1 LGAVNNPVLVEVFR
15 GGRVESRHRGSVA
28 AVDAKGARVLTL
40 GDVEQAVYP
49 RSAVKIMQAL
59 PLIESGAADRFG
71 FGDEE
76 LALAC
81 ASHGGEPGHVA
92 VAARM
97 LKAAGLDAGALE
109 CGAHWPSHQ
118 PSAQALS
125 RTGQSPS
132 ALHNNCSG
140 KHAGFVCAACASGVD
155 HHRYVDP
162 GHAVQRE
169 VKAAMEALA
178 GVKLDDAPGI
188 DGCSAPNWPMPL
200 AALAQAFARIG
211 SGQGMGAERAKAIA
225 RLRAACAAKPWFVA
239 GTGRFCTEVMEHFG
253 ERVFV
258 KTGAEGV
265 FCGALPELGIG
276 IAVKCD
282 DGGGRAAT
290 IMMAGA
296 IARLLSLAD
305 ADHSALARH
314 LRPKLRNWAGTEV
327 GAMGPSS
334 MLLPEG

>member
-1 LGAVNNPVLVEVFR
+1 VNNPVLVEALR
-15 GGRVESRHRGSVA
+15 GGRVESRHRGSVV
-28 AVDAKGARVLTL
+28 AVDARGARVLAL
-40 GDVEQAVYP
+40 GDIEQAVYP
-49 RSAVKIMQAL
+49 RSAVKIIQAL
-59 PLIESGAADRFG
+59 PLVESGAADRFG

-97 LKAAGLDAGALE
+97 LAAAGLDAGALE

-125 RTGQSPS
+125 RAGATPS

-155 HHRYVDP
+155 HHRYVDR
-162 GHAVQRE
+162 GHALQRE
-169 VKAAMEALA
+169 VKAAIEALA
-178 GVKLDDAPGI
+178 GVKLDDAPGV

-200 AALAQAFARIG
+200 AALARAFARIG
-211 SGQGMGAERAKAIA
+211 SRQGMDAERAKAIA

-239 GTGRFCTEVMEHFG
+239 GTGRFCTAIMQHFG
-253 ERVFV
+253 ARVFV

-276 IAVKCD
+276 VAVKCD

-296 IARLLSLAD
+296 IARLLSLSD
-305 ADHSALARH
+305 ADHAALAPH
-314 LRPKLRNWAGTEV
+314 LCPTLRNWVGTEV
-327 GAMGPSS
+327 GALRATPE
-334 MLLPEG
+334 LLPL

>member
-1 LGAVNNPVLVEVFR
+1 MNNPVLVEVLR
-15 GGRVESRHRGSVA
+15 GGRVESRHRGSVV
-28 AVDAKGARVLTL
+28 AVDASGASVLAL
-40 GDVEQAVYP
+40 GDIEQAVYP

-92 VAARM
+92 VAGRM
-97 LKAAGLDAGALE
+97 LAAAGMDVNALE

-125 RTGQSPS
+125 RAGATPS

-162 GHAVQRE
+162 GHALQRE
-169 VKAAMEALA
+169 VKAAIEALA
-178 GVKLDDAPGI
+178 GVTLEDPPGI
-188 DGCSAPNWPMPL
+188 DGCSAPNWPLPL
-200 AALAQAFARIG
+200 AALARAFARIG
-211 SGQGMGAERAKAIA
+211 SGQGVPQERAKAIA

-239 GTGRFCTEVMEHFG
+239 GTGRFCTKVMEHFG
-253 ERVFV
+253 ARVFV

-296 IARLLSLAD
+296 IARLLSLSQ
-305 ADHSALARH
+305 ADHAALAPH
-314 LRPKLRNWAGTEV
+314 LRPTLRNWAGTEV
-327 GAMGPSS
+327 GALRPSS

>member
-1 LGAVNNPVLVEVFR
+1 MNNPVLVEVIR

-28 AVDAKGARVLTL
+28 AVDAGGAPVLAL
-40 GDVEQAVYP
+40 GDVAQAVYP
-49 RSAVKIMQAL
+49 RSSVKVMQAL
-59 PLIESGAADRFG
+59 PLVESGAADRFG

-97 LKAAGLDAGALE
+97 LAAAGLDAGALE

-118 PSAQALS
+118 PSGAALS
-125 RTGQSPS
+125 RAGQSPS

-140 KHAGFVCAACASGVD
+140 KHSGFVCAACASGVD
-155 HHRYVDP
+155 HRRYIDP
-162 GHAVQRE
+162 AHPVQRE

-178 GVKLDDAPGI
+178 GVTLDDAPGI

-200 AALAQAFARIG
+200 SALARAFARIG
-211 SGQGMGAERAKAIA
+211 SGEGMGQERAKSLA

-239 GTGRFCTEVMEHFG
+239 GTGRFCTKVMEHFG
-253 ERVFV
+253 ARVFV

-265 FCGALPELGIG
+265 FAGALPELGIG

-282 DGGGRAAT
+282 DGGGRASE
-290 IMMAGA
+290 IMMAGM
-296 IARLLSLAD
+296 IARLLKLSD
-305 ADHSALARH
+305 ADHAALAPLLH
-314 LRPKLRNWAGTEV
+314 PTLRNWARTEV
-327 GAMGPSS
+327 GAMRPTSE
-334 MLLPEG
+334 LLSLP